1 MWKDLGND
9 KIMKPCRWWREESR
23 MQSNKTSVFENWQVN
38 KTEESKN
45 MYIEVKKRTNREV
58 AKAREETVKDWNQK
72 LETKEAISVH
82 IIIYLTT
89 FLSFILETDLI

>member
-1 MWKDLGND
+1 
-9 KIMKPCRWWREESR
+9 
-23 MQSNKTSVFENWQVN
+23 
-38 KTEESKN
+38 

-82 IIIYLTT
+82 IITYLTT
-89 FLSFILETDLI
+89 FLYFILETDLIWHSNSSVFVFDKMLPQLHNNHNLWDIHVRPIKRNVADVENVI